1 MGAQGL
7 RTGGRGCRGGR
18 GDATAAHVR
27 TLCGVDAGGR
37 KRGALGTTAR
47 HHYPEARDRGR
58 IQRRFRLHTARGA
71 APEREQ
77 ERQLSTPQEELED
90 APNSHEAVW
99 PFLLQCIQDVT
110 VFFAS
115 SAESANS
122 GGVILRLHLPPEQCN
137 GRDSVQAFLP
147 RSQMCGS
154 RFDAD
159 PHSRVSDK
167 VDVVVKDVWQN
178 DGTIVVSEIGA
189 LLVAYADDVVIGE
202 QLTATVDAVTEYG
215 AFVAVENQHP
225 LKGLKG
231 LVHVSEMS
239 WSQVSDPR
247 KLLEPGEEVY
257 VSVKGVDWSKLGLQL
272 SMKELEQDPLFE
284 NIDTLFPTNG
294 DDADLSS
301 DDLEA
306 EDSLPGLLSLKTQL
320 EQTEDIDRVAFG
332 RRAVERSAVAQNLE
346 VWLAQLKSN
355 DDAFRVVARDG
366 RLAQE
371 VRVHAGEMSREQLR
385 AVLSQIMEKY

>member
-1 MGAQGL
+1 
-7 RTGGRGCRGGR
+7 
-18 GDATAAHVR
+18 
-27 TLCGVDAGGR
+27 
-37 KRGALGTTAR
+37 
-47 HHYPEARDRGR
+47 
-58 IQRRFRLHTARGA
+58 
-71 APEREQ
+71 
-77 ERQLSTPQEELED
+77 
-90 APNSHEAVW
+90 
-99 PFLLQCIQDVT
+99 
-110 VFFAS
+110 
-115 SAESANS
+115 
-122 GGVILRLHLPPEQCN
+122 
-137 GRDSVQAFLP
+137 
-147 RSQMCGS
+147 MCGS

-284 NIDTLFPTNG
+284 NIDTLFPTDG